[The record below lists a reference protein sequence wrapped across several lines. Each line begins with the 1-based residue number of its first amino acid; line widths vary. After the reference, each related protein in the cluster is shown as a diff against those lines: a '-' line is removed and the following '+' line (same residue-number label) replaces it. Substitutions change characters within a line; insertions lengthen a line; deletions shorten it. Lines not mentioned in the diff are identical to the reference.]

1 MIEYVRT
8 LAARATGVFITT
20 FVGAVGAE
28 QVLEVG
34 VEDWGS
40 ALEVSGAAVVA
51 TVLWPAFTKIG
62 APILDTYLEYPLSTN
77 STNKCSNKNA
87 SSPSR

>member
-20 FVGAVGAE
+20 FVGAVSADT
-28 QVLEVG
+28 VLDVG

-40 ALEVSGAAVVA
+40 ALEVSGAAVWLLCYGQRSPRS
-51 TVLWPAFTKIG
+51 VLGYSCLLYTSDA
-62 APILDTYLEYPLSTN
+62 ADE
-77 STNKCSNKNA
+77 
-87 SSPSR
+87 

>member
-20 FVGAVGAE
+20 FVGAVSADT
-28 QVLEVG
+28 VLDVG

-40 ALEVSGAAVVA
+40 ALEVSGCLLY
-51 TVLWPAFTKIG
+51 T
-62 APILDTYLEYPLSTN
+62 
-77 STNKCSNKNA
+77 
-87 SSPSR
+87 SPSPRDS

>member
-20 FVGAVGAE
+20 FVGAVSADT
-28 QVLEVG
+28 VLDGG

-62 APILDTYLEYPLSTN
+62 ARLQSTKQAEW
-77 STNKCSNKNA
+77 S
-87 SSPSR
+87 